1 MPVNNAFEWIQNL
14 LGADSPPQ
22 VSIPAED
29 PLKPLERAL
38 RSCETTFL
46 EGAWDCVQSCP
57 EQLEPDP
64 DGFTERMLDLHRG
77 LVIKVLVEIARCD
90 RKWSKL
96 ECRAALQVL
105 YHAWK
110 QKIDS
115 ARTEDSIRSLI
126 ELADSLQ
133 WESLVRPFCSLPP
146 LRDRQSTL
154 LGQVIRIGNLI
165 ARIDGATDRELAA
178 LQAIHHELEIAFATG
193 GALDSVAGASTA
205 ERGEKQ
211 TVRPL
216 SARPD
221 SSSAA
226 SPGMPKL
233 KPHDA
238 STAAAVALG
247 EALGELDQLIGLE
260 SVRREVLELIAF
272 LKIQAERKQRGFPE
286 TSVALHTV
294 FVGNP
299 GTGKTTVARLF
310 GKALGGLGIL
320 QSGHI
325 VETDRSGLVAR
336 FAGQTGPLV
345 NERVNQALD
354 GVLFVDEAYS
364 LASETEAD
372 TYGAE
377 AIQVLLKR
385 MEDDRERL
393 VVILAGY
400 PAPMQEMLR
409 SNPGLS
415 SRFQRTI
422 TFPDY
427 SAAELLQI
435 FDVFC
440 RKHHYQLSPAA
451 RERLSYAFQCLVD
464 VRDEHFGN
472 ARVARNVFEAAIRRM
487 AARLVRLPE
496 LTDEALITLL
506 PEDLEIPAVDLADR

>member
-29 PLKPLERAL
+29 PRKPLERAL

-64 DGFTERMLDLHRG
+64 DAFTERMLYLHRG

-105 YHAWK
+105 DHAWK
-110 QKIDS
+110 QRIDS
-115 ARTEDSIRSLI
+115 ARTEDAIRSMV

-133 WESLVRPFCSLPP
+133 WKSLVRPFCSLPP

-178 LQAIHHELEIAFATG
+178 LQSIHHELEIAFATG
-193 GALDSVAGASTA
+193 AGSDSAAGASTA
-205 ERGEKQ
+205 ERGKKQ
-211 TVRPL
+211 TVLPL

-221 SSSAA
+221 SSSAP

-238 STAAAVALG
+238 STTAAAALG

-294 FVGNP
+294 FVGNT

-310 GKALGGLGIL
+310 GK
-320 QSGHI
+320 
-325 VETDRSGLVAR
+325 
-336 FAGQTGPLV
+336 
-345 NERVNQALD
+345 ALD

-440 RKHHYQLSPAA
+440 RKHHYQLSPAWMFVT
-451 RERLSYAFQCLVD
+451 SIS
-464 VRDEHFGN
+464 GM
-472 ARVARNVFEAAIRRM
+472 RVWLGTSLRRRSGGWQHGWCGCPSKKEFAA
-487 AARLVRLPE
+487 
-496 LTDEALITLL
+496 ALLFCT
-506 PEDLEIPAVDLADR
+506 